1 MLANGKD
8 RSQPASF
15 QTSDGL
21 LEGYAMTIPIRTAL
35 FVPGNR
41 PDRIEKA
48 FGTRADAIIIDLED
62 SVPLAEKESSRPHV
76 REKAAQF
83 GDRMILVRTN
93 ALGSDFIKGDLDE
106 AIGEGVDGII
116 LPKAEKADDIS
127 KINTL
132 LMEVEEN
139 RSLPK
144 GTIRVFPLIES
155 AAAVQHIYD
164 IVSIRTKP
172 DRIYTVMFGAADYTL
187 DMGIEMTMA
196 GNELFYA
203 RSRIAIACRAAGVAP
218 PVDTPFMIDLK
229 NTEALISD
237 AGRAKALG
245 FQGKLV
251 IHPNQV
257 DPCNN
262 IFSPR
267 PDEIKKAEKIV
278 QAFKE
283 AEAAGMAAIQLE
295 GKFIDYPV
303 VKRSKDILALAA
315 AISRKK

>member
-1 MLANGKD
+1 
-8 RSQPASF
+8 
-15 QTSDGL
+15 
-21 LEGYAMTIPIRTAL
+21 MTILLRTAL

-41 PDRIEKA
+41 PDRIVKA
-48 FGTRADAIIIDLED
+48 FGTGADAIIIDLED
-62 SVPLAEKESSRPHV
+62 AVPLSEKESNRQNV
-76 REKAAQF
+76 REKVAQF
-83 GDRMILVRTN
+83 ADRMILVRTN
-93 ALGSDFIKGDLDE
+93 ALGSDFIKGDLDV
-106 AIGEGVDGII
+106 AIVEGVNGII
-116 LPKAEKADDIS
+116 LPKVERADDIN
-127 KINTL
+127 KINTFL
-132 LMEVEEN
+132 LEVEK
-139 RSLPK
+139 RSALPE

-164 IVSIRTKP
+164 IVSTKTKP
-172 DRIYTVMFGAADYTL
+172 DRMYTVMFGAADYTL
-187 DMGIEMTMA
+187 DMGIEMTME

-203 RSRIAIACRAAGVAP
+203 RSRIAIACRAAGIAP

-257 DPCNN
+257 EPCNK
-262 IFSPR
+262 IFSPL
-267 PDEIKKAEKIV
+267 PEEIKKAEKIV
-278 QAFKE
+278 RAFEE

-315 AISRKK
+315 AIGREK

>member
-1 MLANGKD
+1 MA
-8 RSQPASF
+8 
-15 QTSDGL
+15 
-21 LEGYAMTIPIRTAL
+21 IPIRTAL

-48 FGTRADAIIIDLED
+48 FGTGADVIIIDLED
-62 SVPLAEKESSRPHV
+62 AVPLSEKERSRPNV
-76 REKAAQF
+76 REKVAQF
-83 GDRMILVRTN
+83 ADRMILVRTN

-106 AIGEGVDGII
+106 AIVEGVNGII
-116 LPKAEKADDIS
+116 LPKVERADDIT

-132 LMEVEEN
+132 LIEVEKN
-139 RSLPK
+139 RALPK
-144 GTIRVFPLIES
+144 GSIRVFPLIES

-164 IVSIRTKP
+164 IVSTKTKP

-187 DMGIEMTMA
+187 DMGIEMTME

-203 RSRIAIACRAAGVAP
+203 RSRIAIACRAAGIAP

-237 AGRAKALG
+237 AGRAKELG

-257 DPCNN
+257 EPCNK
-262 IFSPR
+262 IFSPL
-267 PDEIKKAEKIV
+267 PEEIKKAEKIV
-278 QAFKE
+278 KAFEE

-295 GKFIDYPV
+295 GKFIDHPV
-303 VKRSKDILALAA
+303 VKRSKDILALSA
-315 AISRKK
+315 AIDKKR

>member
-1 MLANGKD
+1 M
-8 RSQPASF
+8 SQFA
-15 QTSDGL
+15 
-21 LEGYAMTIPIRTAL
+21 
-35 FVPGNR
+35 
-41 PDRIEKA
+41 
-48 FGTRADAIIIDLED
+48 
-62 SVPLAEKESSRPHV
+62 
-76 REKAAQF
+76 
-83 GDRMILVRTN
+83 DRMILVRTN

-106 AIGEGVDGII
+106 AIVEGVNGII
-116 LPKAEKADDIS
+116 LPKVERADDIT

-132 LMEVEEN
+132 LIEVEKN
-139 RSLPK
+139 RDLPK
-144 GTIRVFPLIES
+144 GSIRVFPLIES

-164 IVSIRTKP
+164 IVSTKTKP
-172 DRIYTVMFGAADYTL
+172 DRIYTVMFGAADYTF
-187 DMGIEMTMA
+187 DMGIEMTME

-203 RSRIAIACRAAGVAP
+203 RSKIAIACRAAGIAL

-237 AGRAKALG
+237 ARRAKELG

-257 DPCNN
+257 EPCNK
-262 IFSPR
+262 IFSPL
-267 PDEIKKAEKIV
+267 PEEIKKAEKIV
-278 QAFKE
+278 KAFEE

-315 AISRKK
+315 TIGRKK